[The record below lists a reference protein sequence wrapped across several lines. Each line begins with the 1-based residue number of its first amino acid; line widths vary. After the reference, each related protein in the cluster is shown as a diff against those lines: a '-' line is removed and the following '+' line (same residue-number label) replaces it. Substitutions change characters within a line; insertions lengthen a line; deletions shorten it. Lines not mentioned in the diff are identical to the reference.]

1 MLKKIAVALL
11 VLVAAL
17 VALVATRPAGFRV
30 ERSLVI
36 EESPRL
42 LFDAVA
48 DFRKWEAWSPWARL
62 DPAMKTTFGG
72 APSAVGSTYHWA
84 GNDEV
89 GEGRMTLTEI
99 HPPLQAKIKL
109 EFLKPGKATNEC
121 VFDLYVEPGGTR
133 VVWIMRGEHDFLGK
147 AMSLFMDL
155 DRAVGPDFE
164 RGLAQ
169 LKAAAEGGTLPP

>member
-1 MLKKIAVALL
+1 MLKKIVVALL

-109 EFLKPGKATNEC
+109 EFLKPWKATNEC

>member
-89 GEGRMTLTEI
+89 GEGRMTLTEL
-99 HPPLQAKIKL
+99 HPPLQAKIRL
-109 EFLKPGKATNEC
+109 EFLKPWKATNEC

>member
-1 MLKKIAVALL
+1 MLKKIVVALL
-11 VLVAAL
+11 VLAAAL
-17 VALVATRPAGFRV
+17 LALVATRPAKFRV

-62 DPAMKTTFGG
+62 DPAMKTTYTGN
-72 APSAVGSTYHWA
+72 PSAVGSTYHWV
-84 GNDEV
+84 GNDKV

-109 EFLKPGKATNEC
+109 EFLKPWKATNEC
-121 VFDLYVEPGGTR
+121 VFDLYAESGGTR

-155 DRAVGPDFE
+155 DKAVGPDFE
-164 RGLAQ
+164 RGLSQ